1 MHKNIFVFILL
12 LYCSSLKS
20 QTEDWE
26 IIVDTDVSINCDQDS
41 TGLIPLTDMGNTY
54 YNGVQ
59 GGLYKGGMNILN
71 GPHKKKGVTISKN
84 MKPLDTLGNI
94 DYVNGEVLFLGLG
107 ASVASNLFNAYVDTV
122 KAHDNEGMSA
132 CVTVRGMFTAGKD
145 LDDMID
151 TINPGFWLALN
162 ERMVLKDDSYE
173 QVQVLWI
180 LQQSDSDTSND
191 FTTYY
196 NSVMSKYITLMQVLK
211 DSFPNLKQVYLSG
224 IHYTGYMYPEHK
236 RYDAYGEPKGY
247 WANLV
252 IKQLIQK
259 QISGDPALAYQGP
272 NIKSAWIGWGP
283 YFWADGINPRTYDG
297 LSWSCDQYRTDS
309 TGAGFHLIDSSY
321 GFGIEA
327 SMVKNFMET
336 NPVSSVWY
344 NYGPLWIDCG
354 VDTAR
359 ISKYQNI
366 NDHIQVYPNPVQHEF
381 TIILPELISGQ
392 LSISIYNELGT
403 RVHQKFYENYNSP
416 GIDMEINLPNG
427 IYFTEIICD
436 NYKYRTK
443 FIVVN

>member
-1 MHKNIFVFILL
+1 MHKNLLVLILSIYFV
-12 LYCSSLKS
+12 SLKA

-26 IIVDTDVSINCDQDS
+26 IIVDADPSINCDQDS

-59 GGLYKGGMNILN
+59 GGLYKGGMNVLN
-71 GPHKKKGVTISKN
+71 GPHKKKGITISKN

-94 DYVNGEVLFLGLG
+94 DYMGGEVLFLGLG
-107 ASVASNLFNAYVDTV
+107 ASIASNLFNAYVDTL
-122 KAHDNEGMSA
+122 KAYDNAGMSA
-132 CVTVRGMFTAGKD
+132 CVTVKGMFTAGKD

-151 TINPGFWLALN
+151 TIYPEFWNTLKGRMALK
-162 ERMVLKDDSYE
+162 EDTYA

-180 LQQSDSDTSND
+180 LQQSDSDTSSD

-224 IHYTGYMYPEHK
+224 IHYTGYMDPEHK
-236 RYDAYGEPKGY
+236 RYDAYSEPKGY

-259 QISGDPALAYQGP
+259 QISGDPALAFEGP

-297 LSWSCDQYRTDS
+297 LTWLCDQFRTDS

-327 SMVKNFMET
+327 SMVKTFMET
-336 NPVSSVWY
+336 NPVSKIWY
-344 NYGPLWIDCG
+344 NYGPLWTDCG
-354 VDTAR
+354 VDTTR
-359 ISKYQNI
+359 ISQYQKI
-366 NDHIQVYPNPVQHEF
+366 NDQIRIYPNPVQNEF
-381 TIILPELISGQ
+381 TILLPELISGQ
-392 LSISIYNELGT
+392 IIINIYNELGI
-403 RVHQKFYENYNSP
+403 RVHQQTYEDYYAP
-416 GIDMEINLPNG
+416 GIDLDLRLPAG
-427 IYFTEIICD
+427 MFITEVICD
-436 NYKYRTK
+436 QVKYRTK
-443 FIVVN
+443 FTVIN

>member
-71 GPHKKKGVTISKN
+71 GPHKKKGVNISKN

>member
-71 GPHKKKGVTISKN
+71 GPHKKKGVNISKN

-416 GIDMEINLPNG
+416 CNS
-427 IYFTEIICD
+427 FTMNHDFDSFNSELMHI
-436 NYKYRTK
+436 
-443 FIVVN
+443 

>member
-71 GPHKKKGVTISKN
+71 GPHKKKGVNISKN

-416 GIDMEINLPNG
+416 GIDME
-427 IYFTEIICD
+427 FTQWYLFHR
-436 NYKYRTK
+436 NYMR
-443 FIVVN
+443 